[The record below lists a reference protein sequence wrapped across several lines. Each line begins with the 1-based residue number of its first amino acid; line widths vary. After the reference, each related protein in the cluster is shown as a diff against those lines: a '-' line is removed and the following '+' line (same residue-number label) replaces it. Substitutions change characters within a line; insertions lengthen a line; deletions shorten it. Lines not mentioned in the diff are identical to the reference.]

1 MVTIKVIGFKVGVKK
16 PTFNRT
22 LSIPEPLDEHVYP
35 HYHIKIPLCPECM
48 DEMDYI
54 R

>member
-35 HYHIKIPLCPECM
+35 HYHINPECM